1 MASLWWKIEV
11 DMDLQLQGKS
21 VLITGASQGIGE
33 GLALAFA
40 QEGSHLRL
48 VARSEPKLEAIAQRV
63 RSEHGVSAEIL
74 PLDITAPAAVEKVMA
89 FAGDADVLV
98 NNAGSIPGGNLWDVD
113 ERLWRSGWELKVFGY
128 INLIRAMYPV
138 MKARRA
144 GVILNNIGNGG
155 ENFDFNYI
163 AGSTGNAALMAFTR
177 ALGGKSL
184 EDGIRVVGVNP
195 GPVATD
201 RIVKILKTRAR
212 QSLGNEARFTDLLK
226 SYPLGRAAHVQEVAD
241 LFVFLASP
249 RSGYTSG
256 TIITVDGG
264 MTSKRS
270 TPGPRRNTGGKP

>member
-1 MASLWWKIEV
+1 
-11 DMDLQLQGKS
+11 MDLQLQGKS

-48 VARSEPKLEAIAQRV
+48 VARSESKLAAIAQRV

-74 PLDITAPAAVEKVMA
+74 PLDITAPAAVEKIMA
-89 FAGDADVLV
+89 FAGDADVLI
-98 NNAGSIPGGNLWDVD
+98 NNAGSIPGGDLWDVD
-113 ERLWRSGWELKVFGY
+113 EPLWRSGWELKVFGY

-138 MKARRA
+138 MKARRE

-163 AGSTGNAALMAFTR
+163 AGTTGNAALMAFTR

-201 RIVKILKTRAR
+201 RIMNILKTRAR
-212 QSLGNEARFTDLLK
+212 QLLGNEARFTELLER
-226 SYPLGRAAHVQEVAD
+226 YPLGRAAHVQEVAD

-264 MTSKRS
+264 LTSKRS
-270 TPGPRRNTGGKP
+270 IT

>member
-1 MASLWWKIEV
+1 
-11 DMDLQLQGKS
+11 MDLQLQGKS

-48 VARSEPKLEAIAQRV
+48 VARSGSKLEAIAQRV
-63 RSEHGVSAEIL
+63 RSERGVSAEIL
-74 PLDITAPAAVEKVMA
+74 PLDITAPAAVEKIMA
-89 FAGDADVLV
+89 FAGDADVLI

-113 ERLWRSGWELKVFGY
+113 EQLWRSGWELKVFGY
-128 INLIRAMYPV
+128 INLIRAIYPV
-138 MKARRA
+138 MKARRE
-144 GVILNNIGNGG
+144 GVILNNIGSGG
-155 ENFDFNYI
+155 ENFDFNYV
-163 AGSTGNAALMAFTR
+163 AGTTGNAALMAFTR

-195 GPVATD
+195 GAVATD

-212 QSLGNEARFTDLLK
+212 QSLGDEARFTDLLK
-226 SYPLGRAAHVQEVAD
+226 TYPLGRAAQVQEVAD

-270 TPGPRRNTGGKP
+270 IT

>member
-1 MASLWWKIEV
+1 
-11 DMDLQLQGKS
+11 MDLQLQGKS

-48 VARSEPKLEAIAQRV
+48 VARSESKLEAIAQHV

-74 PLDITAPAAVEKVMA
+74 PLDITAPAAVEKIMA
-89 FAGDADVLV
+89 FAGDADVLI

-113 ERLWRSGWELKVFGY
+113 EQLWRSGWELKVFGY

-138 MKARRA
+138 MKARRE

-163 AGSTGNAALMAFTR
+163 AGTTGNAALMAFTR

-201 RIVKILKTRAR
+201 RIMKILKTRAR
-212 QSLGNEARFTDLLK
+212 QSLGNEARFTELLE

-264 MTSKRS
+264 ITSKRS
-270 TPGPRRNTGGKP
+270 IT